1 MEAQEN
7 VTLKT
12 TAPVSEYHCLECV
25 AGVRRLRHLTYF
37 TWFRDQLITVPNFP
51 AWVCDMCGRRDYD
64 SRAVSWLKTILN
76 TQRGRKINRRSVS
89 YT

>member
-1 MEAQEN
+1 MEAHEN
-7 VTLKT
+7 PTINT
-12 TAPVSEYHCLECV
+12 TVPVSEYRCTEC
-25 AGVRRLRHLTYF
+25 AGGLRRLHHLTYF

-64 SRAVSWLKTILN
+64 TRAVSWLKTILN
-76 TQRGRKINRRSVS
+76 TQRGRKINRRSA

>member
-7 VTLKT
+7 FTSST
-12 TAPVSEYHCLECV
+12 SASVSEYRCSECA
-25 AGVRRLRHLTYF
+25 AGLRRLHHLTYF

-51 AWVCDMCGRRDYD
+51 AWVCDLCGRRDYD
-64 SRAVSWLKTILN
+64 TKAVSWLNTILN
-76 TQRGRKINRRSVS
+76 TQRGRKINRRSM